1 MRIRRVDLDGFRRIS
16 ARFRFA
22 EERVTLWA
30 APNGRGK
37 SSLAEALVAAL
48 YGADPH
54 RPGADRGGWI
64 QIAVDLDDGRSLTI
78 SRNLSSGSVQ
88 VTDSGG
94 RDVTAEFRDAELS
107 VEVGERIFGVGRA
120 AFEAMCVIRHA
131 DLPST
136 IGHTGLLAELSRRA
150 AGEAPVEEPAEAASP
165 ENASDPLPVEAD
177 SGRTAPAATDD
188 DFRILRS
195 AAEQMHYLVSG
206 EMPAWPAE
214 EGTPAGRADAT
225 DVAPLHDPD
234 EPGISAV
241 ERMRR
246 LRRHLEVLDGEQ
258 AACMAELHQISDR
271 AGEIEHEV
279 RRLSFLSEATP
290 EDVDHLRELIA
301 HIEVAEE
308 ARREHA
314 GAEAAFQRELEGR
327 GVGAAQL
334 RELAATFR
342 DLSPTD
348 LDFVARYRA
357 EETVRRGNQALT
369 RSESRL
375 DESRI
380 REIGVAQDRAARTAV
395 VPLAVSIGGLLAA
408 VAAAILRLPS
418 LPAGL
423 LLAVAVLA
431 ATVGGVLLWRAR
443 HVGATERVHIA
454 QSQARKKEQ
463 MSELEREAHES
474 AFRLHDVGTRCGIDE
489 ANALLD
495 RYEEWTARAEDL
507 AVLDRFAR
515 EGDELDHAAAALRED
530 LGRFAA
536 ARSRGEGTDPVLVD
550 PEAVHAEYAR
560 SIELRDSLAQCER
573 DSAEKEQRLIELE
586 SGRAAIRGTIE
597 SLLSDVGVNPQRDV
611 DQALEAVGEPDPA
624 AEAEAE
630 ARASAWTPALSA
642 RAEAILR
649 RLLPEARDVEV
660 NHRLVLKL
668 RLEPGGPL
676 MDPQEL
682 AASRSESALEQ
693 VCLALR
699 LAIVETLGS
708 AGETVPLILDDPL
721 VRADDARHDRFLEF
735 LVEDASTRVQAVLM
749 TAHEVRAKW
758 FLHQHP
764 GAKERVVALVDSRV
778 TGKRPASSGAV
789 PSPAASV
796 SQPAS

>member
-16 ARFRFA
+16 ARFRLA
-22 EERVTLWA
+22 EEGVTLWA

-37 SSLAEALVAAL
+37 SSLAEAVVAAL
-48 YGADPH
+48 YGPDPH
-54 RPGADRGGWI
+54 LPGADRTGWI
-64 QIAVDLDDGRSLTI
+64 QIAVDLDDGRSLAV

-94 RDVTAEFRDAELS
+94 RDVTAEFRDVERL
-107 VEVGERIFGVGRA
+107 VEVGERIFGVGRSG
-120 AFEAMCVIRHA
+120 FEARCIVRDA
-131 DLPST
+131 DLRGT
-136 IGHTGLLAELSRRA
+136 LGHTGLLAELSRKA
-150 AGEAPVEEPAEAASP
+150 AGATAGDEPCEGARAE
-165 ENASDPLPVEAD
+165 SDGDTLPVEAEP
-177 SGRTAPAATDD
+177 SRPAPEAAGDD
-188 DFRILRS
+188 LRILRS

-206 EMPAWPAE
+206 EVPSWPANDS
-214 EGTPAGRADAT
+214 AGERVDT
-225 DVAPLHDPD
+225 KGVAPLHDPD
-234 EPGISAV
+234 EPGISGV
-241 ERMRR
+241 ERVRR

-258 AACMAELHQISDR
+258 AACMAELHQLSDR

-279 RRLSFLSEATP
+279 RRLSFLSEATA

-308 ARREHA
+308 ARREH
-314 GAEAAFQRELEGR
+314 GRAEAAFHQELERRGVNAARLGELATMFRELGP
-327 GVGAAQL
+327 A
-334 RELAATFR
+334 
-342 DLSPTD
+342 D
-348 LDFVARYRA
+348 LDLVARYRA
-357 EETVRRGNQALT
+357 DETVRRGNQALT

-380 REIGVAQDRAARTAV
+380 REIGAAQERAARTAV

-408 VAAAILRLPS
+408 VAAAILRLPY
-418 LPAGL
+418 LPAGAA
-423 LLAVAVLA
+423 LAIAVTA
-431 ATVGGVLLWRAR
+431 ATIGGVLLWRAR
-443 HVGATERVHIA
+443 HVGAAERARIA
-454 QSQARKKEQ
+454 HSQARKKEQ
-463 MSELEREAHES
+463 MSELEREAHEA
-474 AFRLHDVGTRCGIDE
+474 AFRLHDVAERCGVDDT
-489 ANALLD
+489 NQFLD
-495 RYEEWTARAEDL
+495 RHEEWTARAEDL
-507 AVLDRFAR
+507 AALERFAR
-515 EGDELDHAAAALRED
+515 EGDELEHAAAALRED

-550 PEAVHAEYAR
+550 PEAVYAEYAR
-560 SIELRDSLAQCER
+560 SIELRDSLVECER
-573 DSAEKEQRLIELE
+573 ESAAKEQRLIELE
-586 SGRAAIRGTIE
+586 SGRAAIRETIE
-597 SLLSDVGVNPQRDV
+597 SLLSDAGVNPQRDA
-611 DQALEAVGEPDPA
+611 DHALESVGRVDPV

-642 RAEAILR
+642 RTEAILR

-660 NHRLVLKL
+660 SHRLVPKL

-682 AASRSESALEQ
+682 AASRSESALDQ

-699 LAIVETLGS
+699 LAIMETLGS

-735 LVEDASTRVQAVLM
+735 LVEDASTRAQAVLL

-764 GAKERVVALVDSRV
+764 RARERVIPLVDSRV
-778 TGKRPASSGAV
+778 TGKRPTSSGAV